1 MCVNGCKILSQLKN
15 GTKRISIEIATRMV
29 LKLAAFDYFDHTD
42 VDRKGSTFQ
51 SAFHCARWWRS
62 AAGIGKHGKSLKCK
76 FAAAAVIKVMCLRW
90 LLNNN
95 VSGHL
100 TCVCVR
106 RANIQ
111 FNEETRILKFIH
123 KRAYTKS
130 SLVAERTDVSL
141 VIFSFT

>member
-1 MCVNGCKILSQLKN
+1 
-15 GTKRISIEIATRMV
+15 MV
-29 LKLAAFDYFDHTD
+29 FKLAAFDYFDHTD